1 MSEGNFHRFLF
12 EFLFVDKNLIKF
24 NKIIMVDVEKLI
36 EEVRK
41 FPVLYDQSSEK
52 YRNFHYKEVWKIIA
66 TNLEV
71 ESKSKILCA

>member
-1 MSEGNFHRFLF
+1 
-12 EFLFVDKNLIKF
+12 
-24 NKIIMVDVEKLI
+24 MVDVEKLI
-36 EEVRK
+36 EEIRK

-52 YRNFHYKEVWKIIA
+52 YRNFDYKEVWKIIA